1 MSEKAAR
8 EEQQDISSGASDSS
22 LRKACIEKKLS
33 HSYEQSVAGEGR
45 PMDEVFAELENI
57 ERLSE

>member
-1 MSEKAAR
+1 MLDNYTLSTYNLSFE
-8 EEQQDISSGASDSS
+8 DT
-22 LRKACIEKKLS
+22 S